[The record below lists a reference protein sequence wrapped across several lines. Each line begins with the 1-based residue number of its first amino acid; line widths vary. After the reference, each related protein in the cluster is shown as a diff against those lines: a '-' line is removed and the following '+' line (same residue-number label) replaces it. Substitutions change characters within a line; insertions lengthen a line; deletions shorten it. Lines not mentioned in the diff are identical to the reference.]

1 MKKYILLLL
10 LTAIVCGLNT
20 THAQRAFG
28 FVYEATGNDTIPLP
42 GVNVYWQ
49 GTTKGTV
56 SDHRGAFSLA
66 TPKGAHHLIFSF
78 VGYSADTIHYH
89 ADGKPLLHVMSKPL
103 QLTEVE
109 VATRAKTNF
118 VSRLSTVNATHIS
131 SGELQRAAC
140 CNLSESFETSAS
152 VDVSYSDAVT
162 GAKQIEMLGLAG
174 IYTQMMTEN
183 IPGMRGLANSF
194 GLMYIPGSWM
204 ESIQVSKGT
213 SSVLNGFESISGQIN
228 VEFKKPHQSERF
240 FLNLFQSHAGRSE
253 GNFNLRLDASER
265 LKTMLLGHVSHSS
278 ARHDGNKDGFLDEPL
293 YTQYNFFNRW
303 DYNARNFEFQ
313 FGLKALREDRQGGQ
327 LSFDPDK
334 ARDLQNG
341 FGVEILNERMEAFL
355 KTGYIFQRPATS
367 IGLQQQFTYHNLES
381 SFGLRGYNA
390 SQQSYYANLLF
401 QSFIGNT
408 MHNYTTGMS
417 FLYDHYNYGEG
428 VNSETEYTP
437 GAFFQYAFSDGS
449 RLNLIAGIR
458 ADHRSDKGVF
468 ITPRFHARYNLN
480 EHTILRISAGKGY
493 RKAQIMAEN
502 LSLLASSRNI
512 VPVLQANEKLKMEEA
527 WNYGINLSRFFH
539 INNRELS
546 LNIDLYRTDFLNQ
559 VVIDRVSSSTD
570 LLLYNLNGKSYSNSA
585 QIEANYEILRGL
597 DVTAAFRINDVKV
610 TYNDS
615 LQQRPL
621 VNRMKGLLSFSYKPS
636 VRWQYDL
643 TGQFNGPSRL
653 PHGLTIA
660 GNGSSNTSPAY
671 TVINAQITR
680 NLKKTSLYLGGE
692 NLTNYMQ
699 HHPVLGASDP
709 YGPDFDA
716 SVVWGPLMGIKIYA
730 GLRYTID

>member
-1 MKKYILLLL
+1 MKKYSLLLL
-10 LTAIVCGLNT
+10 LAAIVCGLNT

-78 VGYSADTIHYH
+78 VGYSADTLHYH

-183 IPGMRGLANSF
+183 MPGMRGLANSF

-341 FGVEILNERMEAFL
+341 FGVE
-355 KTGYIFQRPATS
+355 
-367 IGLQQQFTYHNLES
+367 
-381 SFGLRGYNA
+381 
-390 SQQSYYANLLF
+390 
-401 QSFIGNT
+401 NT

-512 VPVLQANEKLKMEEA
+512 VPVLQANEKLRMEEA

-570 LLLYNLNGKSYSNSA
+570 LLLYNLKGKSYSNSA

>member
-1 MKKYILLLL
+1 MKKYKTLLVF
-10 LTAIVCGLNT
+10 TALIMSSLWL
-20 THAQRAFG
+20 HAQRTQG
-28 FVYEATGNDTIPLP
+28 FVYEYTGNDTLPLP
-42 GVNVYWQ
+42 GVNVYWE

-56 SDHRGAFSLA
+56 TDHKGAFSLN
-66 TPKGAHHLIFSF
+66 TPKGAHMLIFSF
-78 VGYSADTIHYH
+78 VGYVNDTLHYH
-89 ADGKPLLHVMSKPL
+89 SDGKPLLHVMSKPL

-109 VATRAKTNF
+109 VTTRSKTNF

-213 SSVLNGFESISGQIN
+213 SSVINGYESISGQIN
-228 VEFKKPHQSERF
+228 VEFKKPHESERF

-253 GNFNLRLDASER
+253 GNFNLRLDASDR
-265 LKTMLLGHVSHSS
+265 LKTMLLGHISHSS

-303 DYNARNFEFQ
+303 DYNSQRFEFQ
-313 FGLKALREDRQGGQ
+313 FGLKGLKEDRQGGQ
-327 LSFDPDK
+327 LSFDP
-334 ARDLQNG
+334 ARPKDTNNG
-341 FGVEILNERMEAFL
+341 YGIEIQNERMEAFL
-355 KTGYIFQRPATS
+355 KTGFIFSRPATS
-367 IGLQQQFTYHNLES
+367 VGLQQQYTYHRLES
-381 SFGLRGYNA
+381 VFGLRSYQA

-401 QSFIGNT
+401 QSYIGHT

-417 FLYDHYNYGEG
+417 FLFDRFTYGNG
-428 VNSETEYTP
+428 IPDETERVP
-437 GAFFQYAFSDGS
+437 GVFFQYTYSDGN

-458 ADHRSDKGVF
+458 ADHRNETGVF
-468 ITPRFHARYNLN
+468 ITPRLHARYNLN
-480 EHTILRISAGKGY
+480 EQTILRVSAGKGY
-493 RKAQIMAEN
+493 RKAQVMAEN
-502 LSLLASSRNI
+502 LSILASSRPI
-512 VPVLQANEKLKMEEA
+512 VMQLQGSEKLKTEEA
-527 WNYGINLSRFFH
+527 WNFGVNMSRFFQ
-539 INNRELS
+539 INNREMS
-546 LNIDLYRTDFLNQ
+546 LNIDLYRTYFLNQ
-559 VVIDRVSSSTD
+559 VVIDRVSSND
-570 LLLYNLNGKSYSNSA
+570 LLLYNLQGKSFSNSL
-585 QIEANYEILRGL
+585 QLEANYELLPGL
-597 DVTAAFRINDVKV
+597 DLTAAFRYNDVRV

-621 VNRMKGLLSFSYKPS
+621 LSPFKGLLSFSYKPS
-636 VRWQYDL
+636 ARWQYDL
-643 TGQFNGPSRL
+643 TGQFNGKSRL

-660 GNGSSNTSPAY
+660 NNGSSSNSSPSY
-671 TVINAQITR
+671 FVINGQLTR
-680 NLKKTSLYLGGE
+680 NFRRLSLYLGGE

-699 HHPVLGASDP
+699 HHAVLGASDP
-709 YGPDFDA
+709 FGPDFDA
-716 SVVWGPLMGIKIYA
+716 SVVWGPLMGIKVYA